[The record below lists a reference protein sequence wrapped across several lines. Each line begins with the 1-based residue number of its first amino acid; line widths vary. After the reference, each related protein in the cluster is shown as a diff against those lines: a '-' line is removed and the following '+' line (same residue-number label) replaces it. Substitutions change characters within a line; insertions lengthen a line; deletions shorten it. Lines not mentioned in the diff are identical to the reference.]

1 VTDDVFD
8 DESGMVEHPEPFAAG
23 APPMPASAESRSRR
37 QRHRRQ
43 RPRWIRYLVIAVVVV
58 LFAVFSWYEISSHPF
73 GGPGKNTTIE
83 VTSGESYSAVVNQ
96 FASRGVLSSALAF
109 KIYSEIHGAPTVLPG
124 FYTIATNSTFGAVH
138 DLLATG
144 PNTSAI
150 SVPPGF
156 TLQEV
161 ANRLASTV
169 GSNYGASFAALLRS
183 GAVRSPFE
191 PAGSSNLEGLIGA
204 GTYLVP
210 PSLSPQQLLTEMVAR
225 FTTLAAQDG
234 LTPSTVARGHSAYSL
249 VTIASVVQK
258 EGYYVKNMP
267 QVATVIDNRLAKGMP
282 LQMDSTVL
290 YALGQD
296 GGTVTAADLK
306 YVSPYNTYLNTGL
319 PPTPICTVSN
329 DALKATMNPPSG
341 QWLYFTLISKD
352 GTMAFSNTFAEQL
365 QNEALAA
372 SRGL

>member
-1 VTDDVFD
+1 MTDDVFD

-138 DLLATG
+138 ALLATG